1 MRSKISIAINRVT
14 HGEDQYRIAL
24 AELSALALAVVCEDP
39 AGDIIDRIQN
49 LRRSLVK
56 MAQHLS
62 EAQEALADAYR
73 AAGEAEVLGL
83 AEPEEKS

>member
-24 AELSALALAVVCEDP
+24 AELSALALAVMCEDP
-39 AGDIIDRIQN
+39 AGDIVDKVQN
-49 LRRSLVK
+49 LRRSLIK
-56 MAQHLS
+56 MAQHMS

-73 AAGEAEVLGL
+73 AAGQQSEGSE
-83 AEPEEKS
+83 